1 MYVDNKYQQKYVKNT
16 LLEDSQPT
24 ANKLNNINLIA
35 VFLITVLNAIISGFG
50 IQDTEVRVPGTGVGL
65 TSFLK

>member
-1 MYVDNKYQQKYVKNT
+1 MT